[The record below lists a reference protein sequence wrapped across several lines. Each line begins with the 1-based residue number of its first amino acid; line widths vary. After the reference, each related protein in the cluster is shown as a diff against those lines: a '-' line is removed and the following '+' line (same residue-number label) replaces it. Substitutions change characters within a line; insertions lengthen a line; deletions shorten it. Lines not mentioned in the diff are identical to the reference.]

1 MQTIMYSCFKVYNE
15 LCWIFFCIIR
25 RTVINEFLVYFKA
38 YNSNSSFLV
47 PWFMMIMKIQWAQ
60 REIEIV
66 NFRVWVSNAD
76 DYVFLFQGVQ
86 RVVLDFFLYYKAYSY

>member
-38 YNSNSSFLV
+38 YNSNS
-47 PWFMMIMKIQWAQ
+47 
-60 REIEIV
+60 
-66 NFRVWVSNAD
+66 
-76 DYVFLFQGVQ
+76 LFI
-86 RVVLDFFLYYKAYSY
+86 LNKAEHPVMYFCRF